1 MQESYKPQLK
11 KNYIHVTL
19 NLCWMTHL
27 ACFTHMSTQSLQTS
41 HVSQAV
47 HVSKHTF
54 FLRPNKY
61 LIPYHHGGIHINL
74 IYNKEKKRC
83 QVHNQHHSGIQIKQ
97 SICDWSA
104 NLQCQFKEVCS
115 SRAVM
120 KLQFQSL
127 YWYLGKGSMPFLI
140 LQRKNNKKVKI
151 NK

>member
-1 MQESYKPQLK
+1 MLPNKQHIVTSWGSVGTTTCRTIHNHNELKKTKLKQIKKHSKTTKVYCQFHWQMQESYKPQLK

-54 FLRPNKY
+54 FFRPNKY

-74 IYNKEKKRC
+74 IYNKEKKK
-83 QVHNQHHSGIQIKQ
+83 VSG
-97 SICDWSA
+97 
-104 NLQCQFKEVCS
+104 
-115 SRAVM
+115 
-120 KLQFQSL
+120 
-127 YWYLGKGSMPFLI
+127 P
-140 LQRKNNKKVKI
+140 
-151 NK
+151 

>member
-1 MQESYKPQLK
+1 MYLQLHWQMQESYKPQLK

-47 HVSKHTF
+47 HVSKHTL

-74 IYNKEKKRC
+74 IYNKEKNCVRSIINTT
-83 QVHNQHHSGIQIKQ
+83 VDFRLNNQYVIKVQ
-97 SICDWSA
+97 TFSVNSKKFVVVGLSWNYNFRLYTDTWEKA
-104 NLQCQFKEVCS
+104 QCHF
-115 SRAVM
+115 
-120 KLQFQSL
+120 
-127 YWYLGKGSMPFLI
+127 
-140 LQRKNNKKVKI
+140 
-151 NK
+151 